1 MTIALSRPAISR
13 LVPTRLIFAAAL
25 AAVPSLPAFAESAQ
39 VAEGARLYAE
49 TCAVCHGADGRGGA
63 GYPNPIWG
71 DGAQIAK
78 FSHAQGLFEYNQLL
92 MPFDDPT
99 KLDSAEKWAV
109 VVYILA
115 NHDIIARDDEVSRD
129 DAASIEIQ

>member
-1 MTIALSRPAISR
+1 MKIALTRAVASR
-13 LVPTRLIFAAAL
+13 LVPTRLLFAAAL
-25 AAVPSLPAFAESAQ
+25 VAAPSLPAFAESAQ
-39 VAEGARLYAE
+39 ITEGARIYAE
-49 TCAVCHGADGRGGA
+49 ACAVCHGADGRGGA

-71 DGAQIAK
+71 DGAQISK

-99 KLDSAEKWAV
+99 KLDNDEKWAV

-115 NHDIIARDDEVSRD
+115 NHETIAREDEVSRD
-129 DAASIEIQ
+129 EASSIEIQ

>member
-1 MTIALSRPAISR
+1 MKFAVARAVTSR
-13 LVPTRLIFAAAL
+13 LVPTRLLLAAAL
-25 AAVPSLPAFAESAQ
+25 VAAPSLPAFAESAQ
-39 VAEGARLYAE
+39 ITEGARIYAE
-49 TCAVCHGADGRGGA
+49 ACAVCHGADGRGGA

-71 DGAQIAK
+71 EGAQIRK

-99 KLDSAEKWAV
+99 KLNNDEKWAV

-115 NHDIIARDDEVSRD
+115 NHEIIAREGELSRD
-129 DAASIEIQ
+129 EASSIEIR

>member
-1 MTIALSRPAISR
+1 MKIALLRPGSDR
-13 LVPTRLIFAAAL
+13 LVTRLAVAAAL
-25 AAVPSLPAFAESAQ
+25 VTASTLPAFAESAQ

-49 TCAVCHGADGRGGA
+49 ACAVCHGADGRGGP

-71 DGAQIAK
+71 EGAQIRK

-99 KLDSAEKWAV
+99 KWDNAEKWAV
-109 VVYILA
+109 VAYILA
-115 NHDIIARDDEVSRD
+115 NHDVIARDDELSPEE
-129 DAASIEIQ
+129 AGTIKIP